1 MVASS
6 HATGVNESDF
16 LWNACTSGS
25 YQEVCTKLHDN
36 DCIDIE
42 ERGGTHNTTLLITAA
57 EHGESDIVAMLLNAK
72 ADTSAQDALGMSALH
87 HAVSGGFLRIT
98 QMLLENGANANCR
111 VGM

>member
-25 YQEVCTKLHDN
+25 YQQVCTKLQHDG
-36 DCIDIE
+36 IDIE

-87 HAVSGGFLRIT
+87 HAVSGGFLKIT
-98 QMLLENGANANCR
+98 EMLLENGADANCR